1 MKAVFG
7 FIIFFILEIV
17 FFCVIK
23 KGTFIKESGRTS
35 RVLFIIVFVLIW
47 MITLKLIV
55 FPPVR
60 AIPTTGE
67 YEIVSEDYWVTE
79 DGTDPYTNDGFR
91 QLQVRKWSPIDCSDD
106 HPVIIASHG
115 SCGTIDN
122 NVSLYR
128 ELASHGYIVL
138 AVGHPGQAASVTYE
152 NGKSTGPSGIFLKQM
167 SATQPNKDPDD
178 ALNVFREWM
187 DIRTADLNAVIDD
200 YLIHHE
206 NAKFIVIGHSLG
218 GSAAYAMA
226 RIRDDVVGCIAL
238 ESPFMYDITGILN
251 GSFVFDESDYD
262 VPLLNIYSD
271 SSYPLLREWRQYGNN
286 VRFLDAGNDNY
297 TNIHYEGIGHM
308 GLCDLSLASPLIA
321 SILDGGLQTKDART
335 QLTRINQDCINWIE
349 SITTQ
354 NYSERQKSFD
364 AHYNASGG

>member
-1 MKAVFG
+1 MKAVIG
-7 FIIFFILEIV
+7 FTVLLIFEIV
-17 FFCVIK
+17 FFFVIK
-23 KGTFIKESGRTS
+23 KRTFIKEARRTF
-35 RVLFIIVFVLIW
+35 RALFTIVFVLIW
-47 MITLKLIV
+47 MFTLKLIV
-55 FPPVR
+55 FPPIS

-79 DGTDPYTNDGFR
+79 DVKDPYTSDGFR

-106 HPVIIASHG
+106 NPVIIASHG

-138 AVGHPGQAASVTYE
+138 AVGHPGQAAYVTYE
-152 NGKSTGPSGIFLKQM
+152 NGKSAGPSGTFLKQM
-167 SATQPNKDPDD
+167 SATEPNKDPDY

-187 DIRTADLNAVIDD
+187 DIRTTDLNAVIGD
-200 YLIHHE
+200 YLIHNE
-206 NAKFIVIGHSLG
+206 NARFIVIGHSLG

-238 ESPFMYDITGILN
+238 ESPFMYDITGTLN
-251 GSFVFDESDYD
+251 NNFVFDESDYD

-271 SSYPLLREWRQYGNN
+271 SSYPLLHEWRQYGNN
-286 VRFLDAGNDNY
+286 VRFLDADNDNY

-321 SILDGGLQTKDART
+321 SMLDGRLQTKDAKA
-335 QLTRINQDCINWIE
+335 QLTILNQDCLNWIE
-349 SITTQ
+349 GITKT
-354 NYSERQKSFD
+354 N
-364 AHYNASGG
+364 